1 MPRSNLDRRQVLAT
15 GLALT
20 AIAAPAAAQV
30 AASPSAPA
38 INRNLP
44 DVVVIGAG
52 AFGGWTALE
61 LRERGAKVT
70 LVDAYGPGNPHA
82 SSGGESRN
90 IQFAYGDKEIYVR
103 WAVEAWRLWHERQE
117 EFGRRLIF
125 DAGSL
130 RARPRKTLDVDAA
143 VFRRLGLPYEMLSPT
158 EATYRWPQLRYD
170 DVDAIFYERN
180 SGIMKARDSLI
191 AVSEVFMR
199 KGGEIRIGYATPGA
213 SSKGRLDSVSIDKEL
228 LSAGRFVFA
237 CGPWLPQTFPALL
250 GDRIKVPRRELFF
263 IGPARGDE
271 RYRWENCPTLSDAT
285 LYTSSDI
292 GGGVKIAPTL
302 RDVAMDPDNGERL
315 PTAFLKPQVDGYLAK
330 RLPGLV
336 GRPVLSTHVCQLERT
351 SNDDYIIDTHPDYA
365 NVLIGGGGSG
375 HAFKMGP
382 VLGRHLADLT
392 LGGVQTPR
400 RERPSDLQPT
410 ARWRPAKAGSL
421 LIRRRRSAPPAYRHP
436 A

>member
-1 MPRSNLDRRQVLAT
+1 MNSSPIDRRWVLAS
-15 GLALT
+15 GVALA
-20 AIAAPAAAQV
+20 AASGPAAAQV

-44 DVVVIGAG
+44 DVVVVGAG

-70 LVDAYGPGNPHA
+70 LVDAYGPGNPRA

-90 IQFAYGDKEIYVR
+90 IQFAYGDREIYVR
-103 WAVEAWRLWHERQE
+103 WAVQAWRLWHERQE
-117 EFGRRLIF
+117 EFGRRLVY
-125 DAGSL
+125 DSGSL
-130 RARPRKTLDVDAA
+130 RARSRATLDVDAA
-143 VFRRLGLPYEMLSPT
+143 VFKRLGLPYEMLSPR

-170 DVDAIFYERN
+170 DVDVIFYEKN

-199 KGGEIRIGYATPGA
+199 KGGEVKLGYAAPGA
-213 SSKGRLDSVSIDKEL
+213 ASNGRLDSVLVDKER
-228 LSAGRFVFA
+228 LSAGKFVFA
-237 CGPWLPQTFPALL
+237 CGPWLPRVFPALL
-250 GDRIKVPRRELFF
+250 GDRIRVPRRELFF
-263 IGPARGDE
+263 IGPARDDE
-271 RYRWENCPTLSDAT
+271 RYRWEHCPTLSDAT

-302 RDVAMDPDNGERL
+302 RDVPMDPDDGDRE
-315 PTAFLKPQVDGYLAK
+315 PTPFLKHQVDGYLAR

-351 SNDDYIIDTHPDYA
+351 DNDDYIIDSHPDFSNA
-365 NVLIGGGGSG
+365 LIGGGGSG

-392 LGGVQTPR
+392 LGGVQAP
-400 RERPSDLQPT
+400 ELQ
-410 ARWRPAKAGSL
+410 AVFGLAAHKAV
-421 LIRRRRSAPPAYRHP
+421 PPGEGW
-436 A
+436 